1 MLEFPL
7 VAVPVLAT
15 LFVRT
20 VAAATLTVHPGERV
34 GPAIDAARP
43 GDTVVVYG
51 GRYEENLKISKRL
64 TLRGI
69 GRPMIDGRNA
79 GDVIRIAAP
88 DVTISGLAIVNSGAD
103 LTAQNAGVYVQPGS
117 DRAQID
123 RCELVYNLFGMWIEH
138 SADVRVRDNVIVG
151 KRDLRS
157 PDRGNGIQLYNT
169 TGAQIVHN
177 TISYSRDGIYVD
189 VSQHALF
196 KGNSIHDV
204 RYGTHYMNSYY
215 NVWDGNEV
223 YHNRGGLA
231 IMESRNQVVKNNRVW
246 GNTDHGIMLRTLQD
260 SVVENNVVAGNQRGF
275 FIYDAEY
282 NTIRGNLVVDNTV
295 GVHLW
300 GGSVHNDVTGNDFI
314 GNREQIRYVAASDV
328 AWPGNYWSNYF
339 GWDKRGR
346 GIGDIPY
353 TANDLVD
360 RLTWRVPAVKVL
372 MNSPAVQSLRLI
384 AQQFPLVAVPSVVDD
399 APRMKPFHP
408 GCANWVWRQHD

>member
-1 MLEFPL
+1 MLL
-7 VAVPVLAT
+7 
-15 LFVRT
+15 VRT
-20 VAAATLTVHPGERV
+20 VAAATLTVHPGEMV
-34 GPAIDAARP
+34 ASAIDAARP

-51 GRYEENLKISKRL
+51 GRYEENLKIDKRL

-69 GRPMIDGRNA
+69 GRPMIDGRNT

-117 DRAQID
+117 DRAEID

-138 SADVRVRDNVIVG
+138 SADVRVHDNVIVG

-169 TGAQIVHN
+169 TGAQIVGN

-260 SVVENNVVAGNQRGF
+260 SVVENNVVAGNQRGL

-282 NTIRGNLVVDNTV
+282 NTIRGNLVVDNNV

-300 GGSVHNDVTGNDFI
+300 GGSIHNDVNGNDFA
-314 GNREQIRYVAASDV
+314 GNREQIRYVAARDV

-384 AQQFPLVAVPSVVDD
+384 SQQFPLVAVPSVVDD
-399 APRMKPFHP
+399 APRMKPSHP
-408 GCANWVWRQHD
+408 GWASWVGRQHD